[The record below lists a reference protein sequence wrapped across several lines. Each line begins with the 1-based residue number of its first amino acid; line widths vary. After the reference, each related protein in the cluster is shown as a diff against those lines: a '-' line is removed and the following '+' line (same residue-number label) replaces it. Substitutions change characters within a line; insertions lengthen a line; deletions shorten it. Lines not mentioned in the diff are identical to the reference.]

1 MLTVLV
7 AAALGARVLVAQSL
21 DAMGGEARL
30 RALHTVRYESIG
42 HRNMLEQSERP
53 EGPWFQDY
61 ETITTLLDFADQR
74 WWTSARSRGY
84 SSAHWWL
91 QSPDFDAPTTL
102 WVADGYG
109 AFQQGDATHG
119 ASGPILQDADDE
131 LTFYFPFRTLLAA
144 LQASDLTSARDT
156 VVRGYLHHVVRFT
169 HDGHVVRILLS
180 SYTSLPSAVEVDD
193 VRPTD
198 TFWYVWGDFVTRY
211 EYSMWSLEPNGV
223 RVPREITWTRQGLL
237 DETRSI
243 TALTFD
249 AAAPDSLFAF
259 DSTTRAASIAR
270 RRRSLDELPL
280 PVADAKEVVP
290 GVTFIPGRWNVS
302 LIAQPDGIL
311 VLESPISAGYSRQV
325 LAEAGKRYP
334 GRPVIGVI
342 TTSDSWPHIGG
353 IREYAARGIP
363 IYALDLN
370 VPILTRAIQ
379 AVHHSMPDS
388 LARAP
393 RAARWHVVAA
403 PISVGSGPTRVQIIP
418 YRTETG
424 ERQIMV
430 YFPEHRLLYTS
441 DLFAPID
448 STHFFTPEYLREA
461 VDAANKNH
469 LVVERA
475 FGMHYAPIAWTNI
488 LAALS
493 AASPPALAGR
503 G

>member
-1 MLTVLV
+1 MCGHDTVGMLVALV
-7 AAALGARVLVAQSL
+7 AAALSARALVAQSL

-30 RALHTVRYESIG
+30 RAIHTLHYEAIG

-61 ETITTLLDFADQR
+61 ETVGTVLDFTNQR
-74 WWTSARSRGY
+74 WWTSSRSRGY
-84 SSAHWWL
+84 SSARWWL
-91 QSPDFDAPTTL
+91 QSPDFDGPTTE

-109 AFQQGDATHG
+109 AYKQGNTSHG

-144 LQASDLTSARDT
+144 LAAPDLANARDT

-169 HDGHVVRILLS
+169 HNGHTVRILLS
-180 SYTSLPSAVEVDD
+180 SYTNLPTATEVDD

-198 TFWYVWGDFVTRY
+198 TFWYVWGDFVTHY
-211 EYSMWSLEPNGV
+211 EYSMWSLEPDGV
-223 RVPREITWTRQGLL
+223 RVPREITWMRHGLP

-243 TALTFD
+243 TALTLD
-249 AAAPDSLFAF
+249 APAPDSLFAF
-259 DSTTRAASIAR
+259 DSTTRAASLAR

-280 PVADAKEVVP
+280 PVADAQELVP
-290 GVTFIPGRWNVS
+290 GLTFIPGRWNVS
-302 LIAQPDGIL
+302 LIAEPDGIL

-325 LAEAGKRYP
+325 LAEAAKRFP
-334 GRPVIGVI
+334 GRAVIGVI

-370 VPILTRAIQ
+370 VPILTRAIR
-379 AVHHSMPDS
+379 ATHRSMPDS

-393 RAARWHVVAA
+393 RAPRWHVVTA
-403 PISVGSGPTRVQIIP
+403 PIAVGSGPTRIQIVP
-418 YRTETG
+418 YRAETG
-424 ERQIMV
+424 ERQMMV

-461 VDAANKNH
+461 VDAVNANH
-469 LVVERA
+469 LAVDRA
-475 FGMHYAPIAWTNI
+475 FGMHYAPIPWSSVN
-488 LAALS
+488 
-493 AASPPALAGR
+493 R
-503 G
+503 RM